1 MPVTY
6 GAGVQMPRAV
16 ARFNKRITN
25 PIQRQYAWLLP
36 PWSVI
41 VHHGRRS
48 GRLYRTPVNA
58 FRSGDTIAVA
68 ILYGERSDWVQN
80 VLAGEGKIVRG
91 GRTYVL
97 SNPRVVTGEA
107 AEGSTSRAGRMAAR
121 LAGKLLLAEMAG
133 PLGGFGPGPR

>member
-1 MPVTY
+1 MV
-6 GAGVQMPRAV
+6 GAMQIPRTV
-16 ARFNKRITN
+16 ARFNKRINN

-41 VHHGRRS
+41 VHRGRRS

-58 FRSGDTIAVA
+58 FRRGDTIAVA

-80 VLAGEGKIVRG
+80 VLAGESQIVRA
-91 GRTYVL
+91 GRTYAL
-97 SNPRVVTGEA
+97 SNPRIVAGDAPGE
-107 AEGSTSRAGRMAAR
+107 SISRAGRAAGR

-133 PLGGFGPGPR
+133 PLGRFGRGPR